1 MIGEASTEGRPGIM
15 RGRIDLQP
23 LARVLRLAPAVGGAL

>member
-1 MIGEASTEGRPGIM
+1 MIGEASIEGRPGIM

-23 LARVLRLAPAVGGAL
+23 LARALRLALAARAAL

>member
-1 MIGEASTEGRPGIM
+1 MIGEASPEGRPGIV

-23 LARVLRLAPAVGGAL
+23 LARGLRRYPAVGGAL